1 MAYLGVPTPVPTP
14 VTTPVAAALYGPPSL
29 HDNVKIAYSKLKLG
43 EKASKAWKYH
53 GYPAYA
59 RHLGSAHDFLLF
71 RRFGDTQIRCLLYL
85 QHQIATLERKLHAW
99 DRYGMEEP
107 SDVLLCSSLDYDPI
121 LERRKILENLIG
133 RFQEYDDLLIA
144 FSTRWHDQ
152 YPNAI
157 EETERHDLGHED
169 DMIQL
174 IPRPTSLFAHVL
186 TKIPLLQRVFRK
198 VQRADHDDKSI
209 ATYWSDTALNSFA
222 TLLTLLAGL
231 DMLLGSC
238 WWLDHIPENASRLG
252 LISGSVTVFALGLWG
267 AMGNRPAEV
276 LIGTATY
283 TAILQPKHR
292 NGNVRESRLSATYKS
307 IDRHASLRS
316 LGLSGTQKT
325 AGGVD
330 SLVQKDEPDPLGM
343 APSVA
348 AELRRRGLP
357 VDEDG
362 LRNQF
367 MLSSTS
373 FSPQLFLAQVHQDAS
388 TQELLQGLD
397 FLSRSIEQKSA
408 SLKVLVESNF
418 EKFVRAK
425 ATIDNVYTEM
435 RTQGAEPLEPTTG
448 RRPHSRQ
455 TSKGQSHFR
464 NSSNPFSPANKPLP
478 SDKKKN
484 ALTKESEYG
493 VQGIKAP
500 LTEVAIKAEEVWG
513 PALGGREREEGLKSI
528 LGSMEQHR
536 EVFRLSGSVFEAIRK
551 NDYETVI
558 ADCRLAKKYA
568 NEARTIAD
576 YARSNNASLSEQEVS
591 QIILTARMWHD
602 VSAQVET
609 FKRDV
614 WRRLKTSHGRKP
626 KAVADDT
633 DKELHMELIGVLL
646 QLGVDENPI
655 WQWLN
660 SRSLYLK
667 DKIAR
672 SFERSRIEVEILRRR
687 LANNGKP
694 DAKALA
700 QYLRS
705 AGGVSSTQLVMGNTS
720 ATDTPSITA
729 FWEKVH
735 ASINALLSI
744 QEGVLGEVIEFWE
757 ATQSFID
764 NKAQKA
770 FPTAVFAAGLEHLEL
785 EPDDVASLRS
795 GAQDLVNLLRENVS
809 AFFSDPPVEDLSDLY
824 SPIPPTPITPDSAQA
839 TVSPHIK
846 RSFSFPQDV
855 PPPSPRSGASWEKFA
870 FWPPSGN
877 SLSGV
882 HYLSRILALVG
893 TAATE
898 MSALSV
904 IRTMRGGAE
913 PLKLLVGAARERCI
927 SAVCAAWVPDAERCK
942 YMELWVR
949 NAERRDLTT
958 MPSTFMA
965 FEEKILA
972 GMQKIAYISEAT
984 TSAAA
989 RGEEVIVPPSAKL
1002 LQAVRGCFVT
1012 SLYKALSGMVENAE
1026 RPGIDGRKEDDPD
1039 GVTLPLRA
1047 IGGSGDDAENTVLDA
1062 RNQNVRRLITLS
1074 NLAHLRSEII
1084 PQLIAQFESSFSVK
1098 LTEES
1103 KTIRD
1108 VLSQI
1113 DARLFQAYVKPT
1125 ITALQAT
1132 ITAGITSAT
1141 WAPET
1146 GRPTDARP
1154 YVYEVLLALVL
1165 VHSEVSTTAPPL
1177 TNQILSYLLEHSS
1190 LALISAFK
1198 TRPRYTL
1205 SALMQAT
1212 LDVEFM
1218 AQTLNNYTT
1227 DRASE
1232 VQSQV
1237 YLTLDERTDNE
1248 ARARLEGELPAMRGV
1263 LKRLREGTKGEFG
1276 CFRREK
1282 RGRDARSGS
1291 GGGKT

>member
-1 MAYLGVPTPVPTP
+1 MPV
-14 VTTPVAAALYGPPSL
+14 S
-29 HDNVKIAYSKLKLG
+29 
-43 EKASKAWKYH
+43 ASKEHDLLSRYH
-53 GYPAYA
+53 LTNPYPNEWPQPL
-59 RHLGSAHDFLLF
+59 RGEDDSDSDS
-71 RRFGDTQIRCLLYL
+71 G
-85 QHQIATLERKLHAW
+85 
-99 DRYGMEEP
+99 
-107 SDVLLCSSLDYDPI
+107 SDV
-121 LERRKILENLIG
+121 
-133 RFQEYDDLLIA
+133 Q
-144 FSTRWHDQ
+144 
-152 YPNAI
+152 
-157 EETERHDLGHED
+157 
-169 DMIQL
+169 
-174 IPRPTSLFAHVL
+174 
-186 TKIPLLQRVFRK
+186 
-198 VQRADHDDKSI
+198 
-209 ATYWSDTALNSFA
+209 
-222 TLLTLLAGL
+222 
-231 DMLLGSC
+231 
-238 WWLDHIPENASRLG
+238 
-252 LISGSVTVFALGLWG
+252 
-267 AMGNRPAEV
+267 
-276 LIGTATY
+276 
-283 TAILQPKHR
+283 QPKHR

-343 APSVA
+343 ASSVA

-435 RTQGAEPLEPTTG
+435 RTQGAEPLEPAKD

-455 TSKGQSHFR
+455 TSKNQSHFR

-513 PALGGREREEGLKSI
+513 PALGGREREEGLKAI
-528 LGSMEQHR
+528 LGSMEQHK
-536 EVFRLSGSVFEAIRK
+536 EVFRLSGSVFEAVRK
-551 NDYETVI
+551 NDYDTVI

-568 NEARTIAD
+568 DEARTIAD
-576 YARSNNASLSEQEVS
+576 YARSNNASLSEQEVN

-602 VSAQVET
+602 VSAQIET
-609 FKRDV
+609 FKREV
-614 WRRLKTSHGRKP
+614 WRRLKTGHGRKP
-626 KAVADDT
+626 KAVVDDT

-672 SFERSRIEVEILRRR
+672 SFERSRIEIEILRRR
-687 LANNGKP
+687 LANNGNP

-705 AGGVSSTQLVMGNTS
+705 AGGVTSTQLVMGSTS
-720 ATDTPSITA
+720 AIDTPSITA
-729 FWEKVH
+729 FWEKVY

-744 QEGVLGEVIEFWE
+744 TEGVLGEVIEFWE

-770 FPTAVFAAGLEHLEL
+770 FPAAVFAAGLEHLEL

-795 GAQDLVNLLRENVS
+795 GAQDLANMLRENVLT
-809 AFFSDPPVEDLSDLY
+809 FFSDPPVEDLSDLY

-839 TVSPHIK
+839 TVNPHIK

-870 FWPPSGN
+870 FWPPGGN
-877 SLSGV
+877 CLSGV

-898 MSALSV
+898 MSSLGV
-904 IRTMRGGAE
+904 IRTMRSGAE

-927 SAVCAAWVPDAERCK
+927 QAVCAAWVPDAERCK

-949 NAERRDLTT
+949 NTERRDLTT

-984 TSAAA
+984 TTAAA

-1012 SLYKALSGMVENAE
+1012 SLYKALSGTVENAE

-1047 IGGSGDDAENTVLDA
+1047 VGGSGGDAENAVLDA

-1132 ITAGITSAT
+1132 INAGITSPT

-1282 RGRDARSGS
+1282 RGRDVRSGS
-1291 GGGKT
+1291 GGGAART